1 MMITKGCIVNMRS
14 TAVRIYPEINCY
26 RLGERNYSISPVQT
40 LISLKQLWTVSD
52 FSLHN

>member
-1 MMITKGCIVNMRS
+1 MMITKGCIVIMRS